1 MPNHLSII
9 GIIHT
14 AISILALFTGFYC
27 LLRDGKIAPLT
38 GTGKLYVLLTIIT
51 CLTSFPI
58 MKTGQFTGAH
68 GLGVMVLVLLLV
80 GAYAKSFKSF
90 AKPGDYIQVFVMSAT
105 LFLSCIPAIVE
116 TLTRLPISHPIA
128 TGPNDPIIQT
138 SLGIL
143 TLTFFAG
150 VAYQLYKLKKGKKS
164 GQTPDIH
171 VNLG

>member
-1 MPNHLSII
+1 MPNHLSLL

-38 GTGKLYVLLTIIT
+38 DNGKLYILLTIIT

-58 MKTGQFTGAH
+58 MKTGHFTGAH
-68 GLGVMVLVLLLV
+68 GLGVMVLALLPV
-80 GAYAKSFKSF
+80 GIYIKAV
-90 AKPGDYIQVFVMSAT
+90 KPLTKTADYVQVFVMSAT

-116 TLTRLPISHPIA
+116 TLTRVPISRPIA

-138 SLGIL
+138 CLGIL
-143 TLTFFAG
+143 TLTFLVG
-150 VAYQLYKLKKGKKS
+150 VAYQLYKLKKSKKS
-164 GQTPDIH
+164 GPTPDIH
-171 VNLG
+171 INLS

>member
-1 MPNHLSII
+1 
-9 GIIHT
+9 
-14 AISILALFTGFYC
+14 
-27 LLRDGKIAPLT
+27 
-38 GTGKLYVLLTIIT
+38 
-51 CLTSFPI
+51 

-68 GLGVMVLVLLLV
+68 GLGVMVLVLLLIGV
-80 GAYAKSFKSF
+80 YAKSFKSF

-138 SLGIL
+138 GLGTL
-143 TLTFFAG
+143 TLTFLVG
-150 VAYQLYKLKKGKKS
+150 VAYQLYKLNKSKKS